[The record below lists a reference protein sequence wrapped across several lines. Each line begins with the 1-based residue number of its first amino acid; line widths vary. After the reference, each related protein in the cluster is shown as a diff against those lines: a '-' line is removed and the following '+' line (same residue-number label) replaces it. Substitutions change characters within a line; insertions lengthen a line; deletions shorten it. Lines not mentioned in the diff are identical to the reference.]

1 MNDLVQ
7 RAVALSQSFRHA
19 ANALLDEGY
28 ARFTAG
34 TLSQADFN
42 RVFAN
47 YLSMVQKAVDVNNAA
62 THQLAEEVRPVL
74 DAVEKDTA
82 ALVEKLQRL
91 DRERDLIGASLK
103 VLVAIGAV
111 ALAMLAPSPASAV
124 AAAAAL
130 GDALQT
136 ICSAHR

>member
-1 MNDLVQ
+1 MNEVVQ
-7 RAVALSQSFRHA
+7 RAVALSQSFRAA
-19 ANALLDEGY
+19 ANAVLDEGY
-28 ARFTAG
+28 ARFAAG
-34 TLSQADFN
+34 TLSQPDFN

-62 THQLAEEVRPVL
+62 THQLTEALRPVL

-82 ALVEKLQRL
+82 RLVKKLERL
-91 DRERDLIGASLK
+91 NEERDLIAASLK

-111 ALAMLAPSPASAV
+111 ALAMLLPSPASAV

-130 GDALQT
+130 GDAVHTL
-136 ICSAHR
+136 CEVRK